1 MTSGFG
7 PILAEFDEIL
17 PDLDFGLFSDT
28 KIFFPGKWILHW
40 CLGLNCGLFGLKLT
54 SVLS

>member
-28 KIFFPGKWILHW
+28 KIFSLHW
-40 CLGLNCGLFGLKLT
+40 YLGLNRGLLGLKLT
-54 SVLS
+54 SILSCSTW